1 MVRQWIFYCDF
12 CFAFHGIRQN
22 VLYCRYQLIEDKLK
36 LSKYLSWTFCSC
48 ALGRLTLYAFCVD
61 HLFVWLWY
69 YRCSSWTKKISF
81 SGQISTQT
89 ILSCKPWI
97 LQTHFHYVSG
107 KRKPDTEFYTEVV
120 RHLEVDPSYCIFIDD
135 RFLIFLYISSFMK
148 SKPWYHLKFID
159 NTYTQILYA
168 MFMY

>member
-12 CFAFHGIRQN
+12 CFAFHGILQN

-69 YRCSSWTKKISF
+69 YRCSSWTRKNHLRVKTY
-81 SGQISTQT
+81 TQT
-89 ILSCKPWI
+89 VLSCKNIEYYRP
-97 LQTHFHYVSG
+97 
-107 KRKPDTEFYTEVV
+107 
-120 RHLEVDPSYCIFIDD
+120 IFIMFQE
-135 RFLIFLYISSFMK
+135 RGNRILNSIGKLWGILKLIHHIVFS
-148 SKPWYHLKFID
+148 
-159 NTYTQILYA
+159 
-168 MFMY
+168 